1 MKTADVLFDIRQR
14 NQKVYR
20 ELARL
25 RQGYK
30 NGSYN
35 NGEIA
40 SYVRGLRDAEFISD
54 RDRQVLYIYLTL

>member
-40 SYVRGLRDAEFISD
+40 SYVRGLRDTEFISD